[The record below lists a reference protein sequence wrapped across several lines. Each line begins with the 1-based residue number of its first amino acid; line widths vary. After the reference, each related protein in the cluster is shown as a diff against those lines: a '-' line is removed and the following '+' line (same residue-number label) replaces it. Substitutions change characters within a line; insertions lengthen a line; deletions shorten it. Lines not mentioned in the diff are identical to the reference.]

1 MVISSFRCGGS
12 LFAPSSENTLQCFL
26 YSVGISSSRSFSFCW
41 FAAAVHRWAKL
52 AFLRK
57 QRSRSVFQTCWQCF
71 NSKEGVISTREAWSR
86 FPFSQLMVGLKKRR
100 KGYPRTIRSC
110 PKFVIKKSISCLFFP
125 SWTLSRHFLVMRPAW
140 LFVPSMLWILRGFFR
155 SSVGNLSLETT
166 LGSRKF
172 SVAPLSMRASSV
184 FRVVFKTSLMVRA
197 FCLVINI
204 RRVDNAR
211 AATTSADVSE
221 NTFSLIMASRRSSL
235 SSAILANGS
244 VVVFFHSGQ
253 SFFR

>member
-1 MVISSFRCGGS
+1 MVISSSRCGGS

-26 YSVGISSSRSFSFCW
+26 YTVGISASRSFSFCW

-57 QRSRSVFQTCWQCF
+57 QRSWSVFQTCWQCF
-71 NSKEGVISTREAWSR
+71 NNKEGVISTKEAWSR
-86 FPFSQLMVGLKKRR
+86 FPFSQLMVGLKNQR

-110 PKFVIKKSISCLFFP
+110 PKFVIKTSISCLFFP
-125 SWTLSRHFLVMRPAW
+125 SSTLSRNVFVMRPAW
-140 LFVPSMLWILRGFFR
+140 LFVPSILWILRGLFR

-184 FRVVFKTSLMVRA
+184 FRVVLKTSFIVRE
-197 FCLVINI
+197 FRLVINI

-211 AATTSADVSE
+211 AATTSTD
-221 NTFSLIMASRRSSL
+221 
-235 SSAILANGS
+235 GS
-244 VVVFFHSGQ
+244 KNL
-253 SFFR
+253 FR